1 MLVEEHYP
9 ATLPW
14 YDKIGVIQQNQEL
27 EQLYRVLTQKHTQ
40 KLANMVLGEYGGK
53 PKDEIRNQVYCQEWV
68 KSKNSNVKAMIT
80 INTEKMWN
88 AHTR

>member
-1 MLVEEHYP
+1 MIRSGRSNKPRSKSIVSG
-9 ATLPW
+9 T
-14 YDKIGVIQQNQEL
+14 
-27 EQLYRVLTQKHTQ
+27 HTKTHA

-68 KSKNSNVKAMIT
+68 KSKNPNVNVKIT
-80 INTEKMWN
+80 INTEKIWN